1 MAIKILSTGF
11 YVPEKVITN
20 DDLSKMVET
29 SDEWIVQRVGI
40 RERHVS
46 VNETAADFAI
56 KAAESALKKADVRPD
71 EIDLIVAATISSDT
85 VCPTVAGIVEQ
96 AIGASCPCFDIN
108 SACSGFIFAL
118 DTAAAFLQRGGIR
131 HALVI
136 GAERLSKLMDWNDRS
151 TCVIFGDGAGAA
163 LIAPG
168 ENYLSSHLST
178 QGGSDVIKIPSYV
191 GVSPFYEGVAEAPT
205 IFMDGQETFK
215 FAVNKIVNDIK
226 YVVEQAGLTL
236 DQIDHVVTH
245 QANIRIIEFA
255 SKRLKIDIDKF
266 FINIDKYGN
275 TSAASVPIALSELE
289 DSGKLKRGDTIVL
302 SAFGGGLSSAACV
315 VRY

>member
-11 YVPEKVITN
+11 YVPEKIITN

-40 RERHVS
+40 RERRVS

-56 KAAESALKKADVRPD
+56 KAAESALKKADVKPE
-71 EIDLIVAATISSDT
+71 EIDLIIAASISSDT
-85 VCPTVAGIVEQ
+85 ICPTVAGLVEQ

-131 HALVI
+131 NALVI
-136 GAERLSKLMDWNDRS
+136 GAERLSKLMDWTDRS

-168 ENYLSSHLST
+168 ENYLSSYLST
-178 QGGSDVIKIPSYV
+178 QGGSDVIKIPSHV
-191 GVSPFYEGVAEAPT
+191 GVSPFYKGEAEAPT

-226 YVVEQAGLTL
+226 YVVEKAGLTL

-266 FINIDKYGN
+266 YINIDKYGN

-289 DSGKLKRGDTIVL
+289 ASGKLKRGDTIVL